1 MDNNDYRNKY
11 KYLRYV
17 GFAVVLVVLLIAS
30 RKGYISQSDYI
41 DKIAEAEE
49 NSIEATASDIQDEA
63 DTDIQDETEAT
74 LQEDASEA
82 VESQDNTGTEDI
94 TEITDITENVA
105 LVDALETADSAQA
118 TEIPDSEYDSSDS
131 EQVTEGEEQY
141 TTVESEAESPLYFRN
156 EKLLNDH
163 YEKHGIEMGFASA
176 KEYEKAASAVVFN
189 PDSLHKLE
197 KDDGDDIYYLEAS
210 NEYVVV
216 SKDGYIRTYYYPRDG
231 IAYYNRK

>member
-30 RKGYISQSDYI
+30 RNGYISQSDYI

-49 NSIEATASDIQDEA
+49 KTVETTASDIQDE
-63 DTDIQDETEAT
+63 TDAT
-74 LQEDASEA
+74 LKEDASEA
-82 VESQDNTGTEDI
+82 VESQDNAEIEDNTES
-94 TEITDITENVA
+94 EDITENVE
-105 LVDALETADSAQA
+105 LVDTLETSAPDTD
-118 TEIPDSEYDSSDS
+118 TEISNPEYDSSDS